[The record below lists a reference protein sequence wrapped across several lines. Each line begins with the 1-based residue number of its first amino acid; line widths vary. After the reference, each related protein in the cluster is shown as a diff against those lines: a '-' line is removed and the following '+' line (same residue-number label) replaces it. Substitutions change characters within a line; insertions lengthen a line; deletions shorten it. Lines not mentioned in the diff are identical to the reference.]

1 MAIHFG
7 YLTGHFNYFY
17 PRGSSS
23 MIKKIFA
30 YTILYFCLSANHLLA
45 QPDTPRNVA
54 RHALTIDNL
63 KQKIPTS
70 ATVLSLSGLNFN
82 LYNSMPEKFR
92 GIFSRSTYRMVQV
105 KYPASLA
112 KNSIVKG
119 VEMLDA
125 ALRSTPGPKI
135 VLAHSQGAQVCSR
148 WMREHANDST
158 APGSDELVFILTGNP
173 LRANTG
179 YIIGRKEVGGTIGL
193 ATPMET
199 PWHIIDFARRY
210 DGWADWVQ
218 DEKNKLA
225 VRNANMGK
233 QTLHKKY
240 QDIEF
245 FDSTH
250 TVWSEGNT
258 TFVLTREDV
267 LPVLRGRS
275 TSSGAVRKMREQIE
289 AAYINRPQHDTGSK
303 AATVT
308 D

>member
-1 MAIHFG
+1 
-7 YLTGHFNYFY
+7 
-17 PRGSSS
+17 

-30 YTILYFCLSANHLLA
+30 NTILYFLLSANDSLA
-45 QPDTPRNVA
+45 QQDQPGTVA
-54 RHALTIDNL
+54 GHKLTIDSL
-63 KQKIPTS
+63 KQKIPDS
-70 ATVLSLSGLNFN
+70 ATVFTLSGLNFN
-82 LYNSMPEKFR
+82 LYNSMPEKFG
-92 GIFSRSTYRMVQV
+92 GIFSRSPYQMVQV

-158 APGSDELVFILTGNP
+158 APGADELVFILTGNP
-173 LRANTG
+173 LRANAG
-179 YIIGRKEVGGTIGL
+179 YIIGRKEVGGSTGQP
-193 ATPMET
+193 TPLET
-199 PWHIIDFARRY
+199 PWPIIDFARRY

-218 DEKNKLA
+218 DEQNKIA
-225 VRNANMGK
+225 VRNAKIGK

-245 FDSTH
+245 FDSSH
-250 TVWSEGNT
+250 TIWSKGNT
-258 TFVLTREDV
+258 IFILTREEK

-275 TSSGAVRKMREQIE
+275 MPSGDVRKMREQIE
-289 AAYINRPQHDTGSK
+289 AAYTNRPGHDKGIHHATG
-303 AATVT
+303 T